1 MKKLT
6 RDLTILENGQLG
18 WAVSHSPFSRRGWLK
33 GSAHT
38 KHLCSELYKKW
49 TRKPLVKDCQLVV
62 CTHIMSKVYQKLYS
76 FCVCA
81 SILCACD
88 SFFVCVL
95 FNFVCFILFCVF
107 YIPFC
112 VFLFYF
118 VTLFCVLATLF
129 CVFVPRWL
137 RHTRS
142 CRTPLVAL
150 PPHEIHPPI
159 DKTTLKPKPPI
170 NHSDKKG
177 TAENLDL
184 LIPSRLFVENSY
196 GNNDFFSLGKPHWKS
211 ASPRIIMVW
220 QNNSWQNRVDK
231 TQSWQKQ
238 SWQNTE
244 LTK

>member
-18 WAVSHSPFSRRGWLK
+18 WAVSHSPFSRRGW
-33 GSAHT
+33 SEVVQF
-38 KHLCSELYKKW
+38 LC
-49 TRKPLVKDCQLVV
+49 
-62 CTHIMSKVYQKLYS
+62 
-76 FCVCA
+76 
-81 SILCACD
+81 LCPY
-88 SFFVCVL
+88 FVCLWLFLCVFL

-211 ASPRIIMVW
+211 ASP
-220 QNNSWQNRVDK
+220 SWSK
-231 TQSWQKQ
+231 
-238 SWQNTE
+238 
-244 LTK
+244 